1 MAEADAKFMRT
12 LRELARCYQA
22 FESFSDAHIRSTGL
36 TSPQFDIIATLG
48 NTNGLSFKELG
59 ERTLITKGTLT
70 GVVDRLESRELVR
83 RTECPHDG
91 RSQIVVLTAAG
102 EKLFRRVFP
111 AHLAHIGSAFE
122 TLSETQLQHNELTLR
137 RLRELFEAAHE
148 LTLEE
153 AEMTGAARSRPRR
166 AA

>member
-48 NTNGLSFKELG
+48 NTKGLSFKELG

-70 GVVDRLESRELVR
+70 GVVDRLEAREMVR

-91 RSQIVVLTAAG
+91 RSQIVVLTADG
-102 EKLFRRVFP
+102 EKLFRRVLP
-111 AHLAHIGSAFE
+111 TPLPPLGRAF
-122 TLSETQLQHNELTLR
+122 
-137 RLRELFEAAHE
+137 
-148 LTLEE
+148 
-153 AEMTGAARSRPRR
+153 
-166 AA
+166 